1 MEDFTQEKQF
11 EKCQVCLNRKSNYTG
26 YDDICNL
33 RGKQMNF
40 TTYCSDF
47 VLDQSAKNKNDND
60 EATVENIKDVPIKST
75 ESRAKM
81 SILFIG
87 FVALTDLTLIAGYAW
102 RYILIT
108 KKLEGEEVD
117 IDLLSFSDLLIQS
130 FAILHIVLFIVSGI
144 FFIRWLLGIYDNLK
158 AKSIRTRHSRAMVI
172 WSWIIPIINLFYPYQ
187 IVSDFD
193 SKLTRLI
200 KQKKP
205 DHAVQTSSIIGLWWT
220 LWILGY
226 FFDRVVLRLP
236 TNTLEE
242 FKSDAQVEVVLYS
255 FDILSALIVI
265 KMIQKFI
272 KKERI
277 LFKLEHPNDVLGT
290 L

>member
-11 EKCQVCLNRKSNYTG
+11 EKCQVCLNRKSNYTS

-117 IDLLSFSDLLIQS
+117 IDLLLRNSSHCSF
-130 FAILHIVLFIVSGI
+130 
-144 FFIRWLLGIYDNLK
+144 Y
-158 AKSIRTRHSRAMVI
+158 SIRHIFYQMAFR
-172 WSWIIPIINLFYPYQ
+172 NLRQ
-187 IVSDFD
+187 
-193 SKLTRLI
+193 
-200 KQKKP
+200 
-205 DHAVQTSSIIGLWWT
+205 
-220 LWILGY
+220 
-226 FFDRVVLRLP
+226 
-236 TNTLEE
+236 LE
-242 FKSDAQVEVVLYS
+242 S
-255 FDILSALIVI
+255 
-265 KMIQKFI
+265 
-272 KKERI
+272 
-277 LFKLEHPNDVLGT
+277 
-290 L
+290 